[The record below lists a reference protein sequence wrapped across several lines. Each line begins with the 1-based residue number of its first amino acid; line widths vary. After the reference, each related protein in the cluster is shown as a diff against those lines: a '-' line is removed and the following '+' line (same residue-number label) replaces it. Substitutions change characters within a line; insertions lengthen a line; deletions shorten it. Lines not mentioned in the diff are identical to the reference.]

1 MLTLYH
7 GGKIITMTKKMYAE
21 AIVTNDDTIVF
32 KGTLKS
38 AKRFLA
44 NKTYNTVNLN
54 NCTLMPSFIEAH
66 AHFNDI
72 VYNYLSIDASDFYY
86 LKDLLKAISD
96 FIRSYK
102 LEPGQWVT
110 VRRFDHMR
118 MQGQQYPLLA
128 QLDAVAPE
136 NPVVIQHIN
145 NRMGIFN
152 SKAYS
157 IAQQNYDDPTI
168 VPQDGYLT
176 QAQYLKLIYTVAT
189 PSEQSVLKAVQSA
202 QKQLIRRGVTTATDC
217 ILTHD
222 YMSIM
227 RQLIDTHTLQ
237 MDVAIYVESGAYEGY
252 RRSFENTVDNYHNG
266 VRLAGIGVM
275 IDGELHHQTARVNY
289 GYANDQQ
296 NNGVQLLSNN
306 RLMKVFNTASK
317 YGAQLVIQ
325 ANGDVAVKQAL
336 WCYSKLDAS
345 IYRRARMSP
354 ILAHAHFVEPKQLQK
369 MRRLHISPSY
379 LIEQLYKYG
388 DINLHLLGSRF
399 YYHCYPLQQS
409 QNIKLN
415 YTLCRDV
422 ADVNSCP
429 LTCVQNAVLRTTK
442 GGFVLNPSEKVSV
455 LDALKALT
463 INAAKALKEDDK
475 KGQLRRGRKADMVIL
490 SDDPMDVAERKISQI
505 QVLQTIKDGVA
516 IYTSKEW
523 QQDNKESEL

>member
-7 GGKIITMTKKMYAE
+7 GGKIITMTKNMYAE

-32 KGTLKS
+32 TGTLKS
-38 AKRFLA
+38 AKKFLN

-72 VYNYLSIDASDFYY
+72 VYNYLSIDASNFYY
-86 LKDLLKAISD
+86 IKDLLKAIAD
-96 FIRSYK
+96 FIRRYK

-118 MQGQQYPLLA
+118 MQAQQYPLLD

-157 IAQQNYDDPTI
+157 IAQQHYDDPTI
-168 VPQDGYLT
+168 LPKDGYLT
-176 QAQYLKLIYTVAT
+176 QSQYLKLAYTVQA
-189 PSEQSVLKAVQSA
+189 PSEQSVLKAVNSA
-202 QKQLIRRGVTTATDC
+202 QRQLIKYGVTTATDC
-217 ILTHD
+217 VLTQD
-222 YMSIM
+222 YMSFM
-227 RQLIDTHTLQ
+227 RQLIDTHALQ
-237 MDVAIYVESGAYEGY
+237 MDIAIYVEGSAYEGF
-252 RRSFENTVDNYHNG
+252 RRSFENTIDNYHNG
-266 VRLAGIGVM
+266 VRLAGIGVI
-275 IDGELHHQTARVNY
+275 IDGELHHQTARVNH

-306 RLMKVFNTASK
+306 RLMKIFMTACK
-317 YGAQLVIQ
+317 YGAQLTIQ
-325 ANGDVAVKQAL
+325 ANGDIAVKQAL

-354 ILAHAHFVEPKQLQK
+354 ILAHAHFVEPKQLKK
-369 MRRLHISPSY
+369 MRRLHISPSF

-388 DINLHLLGSRF
+388 DINLHLLGTNF

-409 QNIKLN
+409 HNIKLN
-415 YTLCRDV
+415 YTLCRDI
-422 ADVNSCP
+422 ADADSCP
-429 LTCVQNAVLRTTK
+429 LDCVQNAVMRTTK
-442 GGFVLNPSEKVSV
+442 GGLILNPNEKVSV
-455 LDALKALT
+455 LDALKAIT

-475 KGQLRRGRKADMVIL
+475 KGQLRPGRKADMVIL

-516 IYTSKEW
+516 IFTSKDW
-523 QQDNKESEL
+523 QQEKTEPVL